1 MINTIIIALILCM
14 IEFLVIVIA
23 SPMAKPSLVL
33 RFLPKDIRE
42 AAIMYSGLTRHVNF
56 VRHSDLS
63 DGDACFDEIFR
74 K

>member
-1 MINTIIIALILCM
+1 MNCDINTISVIVAYPFLSMITAGVFVLILFCNT
-14 IEFLVIVIA
+14 
-23 SPMAKPSLVL
+23 
-33 RFLPKDIRE
+33 DG
-42 AAIMYSGLTRHVNF
+42 IMYSGLTRHVNF